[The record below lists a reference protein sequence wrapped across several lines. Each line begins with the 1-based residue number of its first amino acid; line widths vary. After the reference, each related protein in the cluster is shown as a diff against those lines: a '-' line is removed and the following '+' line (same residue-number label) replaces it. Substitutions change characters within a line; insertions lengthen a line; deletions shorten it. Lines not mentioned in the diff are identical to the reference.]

1 MEFLAENW
9 LYFASAGL
17 MALIMFKGG
26 GCCGGHSHDTQSHD
40 GSSKAGGCCGGGK
53 HGNQSSENHG
63 HEINQQYN
71 DRLDAAIDPI
81 CGMSVN
87 PDTAIKQK
95 IDGKTYYFCSEHCR
109 AKFVK
114 GKKLI

>member
-9 LYFASAGL
+9 LYFVSAGL

-26 GCCGGHSHDTQSHD
+26 GCCGGHSRAAHSHGGD
-40 GSSKAGGCCGGGK
+40 SKGGGCCGGGQ
-53 HGNQSSENHG
+53 HGNHGSEEHG
-63 HEINQQYN
+63 HKINQQYN
-71 DRLDAAIDPI
+71 DGLDTAIDPI

-87 PDTAIKQK
+87 TETAIKQK

-114 GKKLI
+114 SQK